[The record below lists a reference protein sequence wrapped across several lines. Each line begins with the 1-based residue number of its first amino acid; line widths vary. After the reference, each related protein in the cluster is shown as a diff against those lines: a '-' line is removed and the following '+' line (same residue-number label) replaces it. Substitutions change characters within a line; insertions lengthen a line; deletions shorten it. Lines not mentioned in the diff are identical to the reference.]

1 MESTRKMLL
10 VPRWSCQ
17 SREVARHGHTNWV
30 DPSNPLAVG
39 CAHVVAGGAAVD
51 LLNSIPFICLL
62 KEANQHKMFA
72 QVYAFKFQ
80 FLKSDECGIEST
92 DLRGTL
98 EQLSGTDVDVELSI
112 DSLDDVVA

>member
-1 MESTRKMLL
+1 MESTREMLL

-51 LLNSIPFICLL
+51 LLDSIPFICLL
-62 KEANQHKMFA
+62 KEGNQHKMFA
-72 QVYAFKFQ
+72 QVYCFKFE
-80 FLKSDECGIEST
+80 FLKLNRWNGAEE
-92 DLRGTL
+92 GT
-98 EQLSGTDVDVELSI
+98 GTADWNKRRRRVI
-112 DSLDDVVA
+112 DRLA